1 MKQQTTAALRDF
13 LIQHYHLTSDNSPG
27 LLTDA
32 QADLLGVLAS
42 PESPVVATGNS
53 NGYLKSNGNAGD
65 NGYLE
70 SNDYLKSNGTGNG
83 YLARRRRDGPPL
95 RAVFI
100 DRAPKPGS
108 NRHFSD
114 VSPLLSAFSRAG
126 VEVEV
131 VNDFSGSVGEQLG
144 RYVGVDVMIGLHGAG
159 LTNAMFGNK
168 GTSQYV
174 DRQMCICP
182 LCG

>member
-1 MKQQTTAALRDF
+1 MKQQATAALRDF
-13 LIQHYHLTSDNSPG
+13 LIQHYHLDSRNSPG

-32 QADLLGVLAS
+32 QADLLGVFAS
-42 PESPVVATGNS
+42 PES
-53 NGYLKSNGNAGD
+53 NGHLASNGNGNGHLAG
-65 NGYLE
+65 
-70 SNDYLKSNGTGNG
+70 NDYLNPNGTGNG

-100 DRAPKPGS
+100 DRAPTPGS

-131 VNDFSGSVGEQLG
+131 VNDFSGTVGEQLG

-168 GTSQYV
+168 GTGQRS
-174 DRQMCICP
+174 
-182 LCG
+182 

>member
-1 MKQQTTAALRDF
+1 MKQQATAALRDF
-13 LIQHYHLTSDNSPG
+13 LIQHYHLNSGNSPG

-42 PESPVVATGNS
+42 PESPLTGS
-53 NGYLKSNGNAGD
+53 GNGHLAG
-65 NGYLE
+65 
-70 SNDYLKSNGTGNG
+70 NDYLNPNGSGNG

-100 DRAPKPGS
+100 DRAPTPGS

-131 VNDFSGSVGEQLG
+131 VNDFSGTVGEQLG

-168 GTSQYV
+168 GTRQHV
-174 DRQMCICP
+174 DRCMCVRCR
-182 LCG
+182 